1 MRRLAAALLH
11 RQDFLRMRVGAVF
24 GMPAPLQPL
33 RLHVFTTLAVEQ
45 HHVRHSARSDEGAEI
60 IALDSFG
67 QLICLS
73 LYSVP
78 DDSDVGTYTI
88 TVCFGT

>member
-1 MRRLAAALLH
+1 
-11 RQDFLRMRVGAVF
+11 MRVGAVF

-33 RLHVFTTLAVEQ
+33 RLHVFTALAVEQ
-45 HHVRHSARSDEGAEI
+45 HHTRHSTRSDAGAEI
-60 IALDSFG
+60 IALDAFG

-78 DDSDVGTYTI
+78 DDSDSDIGSYTI